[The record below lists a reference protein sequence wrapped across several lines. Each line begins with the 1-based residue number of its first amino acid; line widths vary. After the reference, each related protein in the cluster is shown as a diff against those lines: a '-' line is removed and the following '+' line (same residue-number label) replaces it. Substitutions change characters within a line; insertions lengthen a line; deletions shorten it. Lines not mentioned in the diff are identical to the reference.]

1 MHQEDL
7 VTMLQAEGVPSRRA
21 RAYNDLV
28 LLVSFA
34 AKQGTQHPKYMDL
47 VYMQI
52 KVGQFALD

>member
-1 MHQEDL
+1 
-7 VTMLQAEGVPSRRA
+7 MLQAEGVPSRRA

-34 AKQGTQHPKYMDL
+34 AKQSTQHPKYMDL